1 MAATSCFFRVLSMQN
16 AANTHITYHLYNPT
30 KSFYVPLSFS
40 KKKKKEDWERN
51 CLCFSSFYLS
61 KLKTTPKAPPDTE
74 SLYARHCSKLPT
86 LKQPSRQD
94 EGHSQCPAPVRKPR
108 HRKAL

>member
-40 KKKKKEDWERN
+40 KKKKGGLGE
-51 CLCFSSFYLS
+51 
-61 KLKTTPKAPPDTE
+61 
-74 SLYARHCSKLPT
+74 KLP
-86 LKQPSRQD
+86 L
-94 EGHSQCPAPVRKPR
+94 
-108 HRKAL
+108 LFILLFI

>member
-40 KKKKKEDWERN
+40 KKKKRRTGRETASA
-51 CLCFSSFYLS
+51 FHPFIYLN
-61 KLKTTPKAPPDTE
+61 
-74 SLYARHCSKLPT
+74 
-86 LKQPSRQD
+86 LKQNQKPLLTQSHYMPGTVLSFPPSNSPHGRTRAILNAQL
-94 EGHSQCPAPVRKPR
+94 Q
-108 HRKAL
+108 